1 MSIPKKVGI
10 CFLACLLILGAS
22 VIPISARAEFA
33 PFSPASLSAQSAIL
47 IEAESGRVLASKNAD
62 LPLAMAS
69 TTKIMTAL
77 VALELAEP
85 DTVITVDPLA
95 VGVEGSSIYLSAGE
109 ELTLEQLLYALL
121 LRSAN
126 DAAAAIAIGLC
137 GSIEAFAEQMNC
149 RAKDLGLVATHFTNP
164 HGLDDDDHY
173 TTARELAII
182 SRAAL
187 QVPLIRK
194 ISSTYKANIPQ
205 NGVENARLLV
215 NHNKLLRRYEGC
227 IGLKTGYTK
236 KSGRSLVS
244 AAERDGVTLI
254 AVTINAPDDWN
265 DHTALLDYGFSQLSR
280 VALAT
285 KGEMLYALPIVG
297 GTNDYVLLQAAE
309 DCQITL
315 PRTVTEIDTVIE
327 CRRFEFAE
335 IRQGDTLGRAL
346 FLADTDGDGKKEV
359 LKTVSLYAAADVA
372 KVQTEKGFMSWFRG
386 LFSS

>member
-1 MSIPKKVGI
+1 MSIPKKLGI
-10 CFLACLLILGAS
+10 CALVFALILGAA
-22 VIPISARAEFA
+22 VIPFPAHAAGDAHSVSA
-33 PFSPASLSAQSAIL
+33 LSAQSAVL
-47 IEAESGRVLASKNAD
+47 IEAESGRVLASKNAEI
-62 LPLAMAS
+62 PLAMAS

-77 VALELAEP
+77 VALELASP

-109 ELTLEQLLYALL
+109 KLTLEQLLYALL
-121 LRSAN
+121 LESAN

-137 GSIEAFAEQMNC
+137 GSIEAFADQMNR
-149 RAKDLGLVATHFTNP
+149 RAKGLGLVATHFTNP

-173 TTARELAII
+173 TTARELALIA
-182 SRAAL
+182 RAAL

-194 ISSTYKANIPQ
+194 ISSTYKINIPQ

-215 NHNKLLRRYEGC
+215 NHNKMLRLYEGC

-244 AAERDGVTLI
+244 AAERDGITLI

-265 DHTALLDYGFSQLSR
+265 DHTRLLDHGFSQLSR
-280 VALAT
+280 VALTA
-285 KGEMLYALPIVG
+285 KGDMLYALPIVG
-297 GTNDYVLLQAAE
+297 GENDYVLLQAAE
-309 DCQITL
+309 DCYVTL

-346 FLADTDGDGKKEV
+346 FLADTDGDGKQEI
-359 LKTVSLYAAADVA
+359 LKTVSLCAAADVA
-372 KVQTEKGFMSWFRG
+372 KVQVEKGFWTWFRG